1 FMDKKNSFPV
11 KYKLT
16 EIPMK
21 NGPYNNAGYWAEPD
35 PDHAAEMMRYVIEN
49 RDEAQRIGSIA
60 GNKMVEEYSPKAIGA
75 VIRDRL
81 NWIEQSIN

>member
-1 FMDKKNSFPV
+1 
-11 KYKLT
+11 
-16 EIPMK
+16 
-21 NGPYNNAGYWAEPD
+21 
-35 PDHAAEMMRYVIEN
+35 MMRYVVEN

-60 GNKMVEEYSPKAIGA
+60 GNKMAEEYSPTAIGS

>member
-1 FMDKKNSFPV
+1 
-11 KYKLT
+11 
-16 EIPMK
+16 
-21 NGPYNNAGYWAEPD
+21 
-35 PDHAAEMMRYVIEN
+35 MMRYVVEN

-60 GNKMVEEYSPKAIGA
+60 GNKMAEEYSPRAIGS